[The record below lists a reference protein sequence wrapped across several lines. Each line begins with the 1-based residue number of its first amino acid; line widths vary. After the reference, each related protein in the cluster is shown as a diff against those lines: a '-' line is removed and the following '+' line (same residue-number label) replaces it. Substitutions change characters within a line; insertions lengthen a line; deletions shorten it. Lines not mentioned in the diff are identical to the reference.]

1 LFSDRSRDVAMA
13 TNFSVKM
20 AKSAYS
26 HLVVALTFGNGLQY
40 LTSDLERFNLD
51 DLATLCKQNW

>member
-1 LFSDRSRDVAMA
+1 MA

-51 DLATLCKQNW
+51 DLATLCKQNWWTLVQ